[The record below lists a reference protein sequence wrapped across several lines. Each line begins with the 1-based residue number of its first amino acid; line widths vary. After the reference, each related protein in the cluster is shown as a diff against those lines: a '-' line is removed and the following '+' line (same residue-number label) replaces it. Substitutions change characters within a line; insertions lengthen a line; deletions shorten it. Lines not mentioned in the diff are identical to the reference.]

1 MLKILFYNPRE
12 EISKACLPGIR
23 ELDIKCI
30 SVNSTRLVQ
39 RIKQLGITQIPTLYC
54 KNGNDIRILI
64 GDQILHFLQS
74 INNVDQEEIQDENSE
89 LASTEVLQASHAPE
103 REEREDSEEEID
115 VSKLLKK

>member
-1 MLKILFYNPRE
+1 MLKILFYNPRD

-39 RIKQLGITQIPTLYC
+39 RVKQLGITQIPTLYC

-74 INNVDQEEIQDENSE
+74 IHNVEEERHDEDSE
-89 LASTEVLQASHAPE
+89 VASAEVLEASRPP
-103 REEREDSEEEID
+103 EREDSEEEID